1 MGKDILNVFTPQVY
15 HSFDKKRKRVNEM
28 KNKKVSDYACEV
40 AEVTS
45 QIGLLENYLSC
56 LALQGSQKNHEL
68 VLFSLFHEKGLTNAM
83 DSLKVMGEKIQSIA
97 DELIDCEAE
106 VVRSEAYG
114 ITHS

>member
-1 MGKDILNVFTPQVY
+1 
-15 HSFDKKRKRVNEM
+15 M

-40 AEVTS
+40 ADVTS

-68 VLFSLFHEKGLTNAM
+68 VLFSLFNEKGLSNATE
-83 DSLKVMGEKIQSIA
+83 SLKMMSEKIQSIA
-97 DELIDCEAE
+97 DILVDCEAE
-106 VVRSEAYG
+106 VVRGETYG